1 MLAASERSGQ
11 SVGNIAFLK
20 NYLERYPQ
28 QAKAWM
34 LLAQAQ
40 EALGQPRA
48 AAASWEAFEDRVG
61 PTSTTRRQRA
71 LLLWRAG
78 ARRQALA
85 LLEASRPLATRQD
98 QAFWALLGDQAW
110 TLGALQPALA
120 AYRLL
125 HESDRTDLLALER
138 LMLLSHQAGQR
149 QTAVRLAAAG
159 FRQSRQPRF
168 LLFGLDLAFQATRW
182 DEMQELFALASSSE
196 GLFRNDEAY
205 WMLKAHMLVHV
216 GDRPGAIAAY
226 ENALVAAP
234 RSTAARLGLLW
245 LRIDLDDRL
254 RLSELLARWEADAS
268 EDSAYWGVYGVAL
281 MRLQRPREAV
291 VWLERLVRAKPEE
304 LPLLLNLADSLREA
318 GREQDAWWLRQ
329 YVAAQVR
336 GELHHGQ

>member
-1 MLAASERSGQ
+1 
-11 SVGNIAFLK
+11 
-20 NYLERYPQ
+20 
-28 QAKAWM
+28 
-34 LLAQAQ
+34 
-40 EALGQPRA
+40 
-48 AAASWEAFEDRVG
+48 
-61 PTSTTRRQRA
+61 
-71 LLLWRAG
+71 
-78 ARRQALA
+78 
-85 LLEASRPLATRQD
+85 
-98 QAFWALLGDQAW
+98 
-110 TLGALQPALA
+110 
-120 AYRLL
+120 
-125 HESDRTDLLALER
+125 
-138 LMLLSHQAGQR
+138 
-149 QTAVRLAAAG
+149 
-159 FRQSRQPRF
+159 